1 VGAGPGIQARLALAV
16 RPRLDCAPMRV
27 ADVMERDVPTVD
39 PGAPLAEAAALL
51 RGSRTAVVVVDGS
64 GAPVGI
70 LTERDVVQ
78 AVVDGADPRSTPVR
92 DRMTAGPVTV
102 APHEAADRA
111 ADLMHDRGC
120 RHLPVLEAG
129 RLVGMVTERGHLRAA
144 AGRRPPTDFGIAGII
159 SGFRGPYAD
168 GPPPEALEVVTP
180 DLETFRLA
188 ELRRVALVNVVL
200 WVMIIRAV
208 VGWLVRR
215 RGRTVTRAVSDGIVD
230 AFIHLGPT
238 YVKLGQ
244 IIASSAGMFPEPLP
258 TAARRCLD
266 EVPPFGPDE
275 VRRMITEDLGA
286 PPKQVFKDFDD
297 EPLSAASIGQV
308 HACTLPDGREAV
320 VKLQR
325 PGIRERMTT
334 DLRIMFRLAGRFER
348 TKWGS
353 HSGAVNIV
361 RDLHAVTF
369 QELNPPLEAWRQA
382 RFRENIHAFG
392 DNRWV
397 TAPEVHW
404 DYCGPRMICMERVSG
419 IPMDRF
425 DLMRERGVDGQL
437 VLRRGAKVWAE
448 AVMVH
453 GPFHGDM
460 HAGNVWVL
468 DDGRGCYLD
477 FGIMGELGDEWK
489 QLVRDLFY
497 TCMFDLDFTRVAA
510 AYRRVGVFPAD
521 VSTDEELG
529 QVLGAILV
537 PMLQGGMASLNLG
550 DLINQSLELMKT
562 YNGRSPQEL
571 VLIAKQLLYIERY
584 TKGLAGDYQLIMD
597 PFLVKNI
604 FPEEAAAKAA
614 ALGVEFPE

>member
-1 VGAGPGIQARLALAV
+1 MP
-16 RPRLDCAPMRV
+16 PEP
-27 ADVMERDVPTVD
+27 
-39 PGAPLAEAAALL
+39 
-51 RGSRTAVVVVDGS
+51 
-64 GAPVGI
+64 
-70 LTERDVVQ
+70 
-78 AVVDGADPRSTPVR
+78 
-92 DRMTAGPVTV
+92 
-102 APHEAADRA
+102 
-111 ADLMHDRGC
+111 
-120 RHLPVLEAG
+120 
-129 RLVGMVTERGHLRAA
+129 
-144 AGRRPPTDFGIAGII
+144 RRPTTDFGMTGTL

-180 DLETFRLA
+180 PLETFRLA
-188 ELRRVALVNVVL
+188 ELRRIVVVQFVL
-200 WVMIIRAV
+200 WTMAIRAV
-208 VGWLVRR
+208 AAWVVRR
-215 RGRTVTRAVSDGIVD
+215 RGRTLARAVSDGVVD
-230 AFIHLGPT
+230 GFIALGPT

-266 EVPPFGPDE
+266 EVPPFGPDA
-275 VRRMITEDLGA
+275 VKRMITEDLGC
-286 PPKQVFKDFDD
+286 PPKQVFKEFDE

-308 HACTLPDGREAV
+308 HACVLPDGREAV

-334 DLRIMFRLAGRFER
+334 DLRIMFRLARRFEATR
-348 TKWGS
+348 WGS
-353 HSGAVNIV
+353 HSGAMNIV

-369 QELNPPLEAWRQA
+369 AELNPAVEAWHQS
-382 RFRENIHAFG
+382 RFRENIGAFG
-392 DNRWV
+392 DNKWI
-397 TAPEVHW
+397 TAPEVYW
-404 DYCGPRMICMERVSG
+404 EYCGPRMICMERVSG

-425 DLMRERGVDGQL
+425 DLMRERGIDGQL

-477 FGIMGELGDEWK
+477 FGIMGELGPQWK
-489 QLVRDLFY
+489 HLVRDLFY

-521 VSTDEELG
+521 AATDEELG
-529 QVLGAILV
+529 AVLAGILV
-537 PMLQGGMASLNLG
+537 PMLEGGMGSLNLG

-584 TKGLAGDYQLIMD
+584 TKGLAADYQLIQD

-604 FPEEAAAKAA
+604 FPAEAKAKA
-614 ALGVEFPE
+614 EALGVEFPE